1 MSQNKKL
8 IVGHNMLL
16 DIMYTVQQ
24 FVHPLPNTLDEF
36 KCLATC
42 VFPEVLDTKLMGSMM
57 PFKVRCW
64 CAARARYF
72 DAVQQT
78 NPQGRQKIRALLFI
92 CKTTSVVAQRNVNCA
107 VTSL

>member
-78 NPQGRQKIRALLFI
+78 NPQGR
-92 CKTTSVVAQRNVNCA
+92 
-107 VTSL
+107 